1 MATVSSA
8 EDVLGHRVVRAMRVS
23 RVPGCAVACVSEGEV
38 VWTAGFGVADETVG
52 SSVSPATTFQ
62 VASVSKVVTAWA
74 AMALVADDKITLDSP
89 IVEHSTRWWF
99 DQSPSDPVRIT
110 LRGLLTHT
118 AGLPTAASPTYPS
131 PDAVPALADVLA
143 GRTDSPA
150 ALPLEQPG
158 TRFRYSNLGYAVIE
172 SVIEE
177 LSGQSFAD
185 FARVR
190 ILEPLG
196 MDATTFDPSGAL
208 APEAAAPHRRSGS
221 QLPRVF
227 FNNRAAGGLVTTAA
241 DLAKLVRA
249 MTVTPNRARGEPVL
263 PPDLVEQMWKSPPPA
278 MGAFALRT
286 GGYGMGQVWGTLA
299 SGTRFV
305 ANQGSRPGW
314 RALLLCLPDRS
325 EAVVAMT
332 NSDSG
337 LMLLGYIAARWLKL
351 VAREPVALHRIIRLR
366 RGS

>member
-1 MATVSSA
+1 MAV
-8 EDVLGHRVVRAMRVS
+8 G
-23 RVPGCAVACVSEGEV
+23 RVPGCAVACVSKGEV
-38 VWTAGFGVADETVG
+38 VWTAGFGIADETVG
-52 SSVSPATTFQ
+52 SPVSPATTFQ

-74 AMALVADDKITLDSP
+74 ALALVADDKITLDSP
-89 IVEHSTRWWF
+89 IVEYLTRWRF
-99 DQSPSDPVRIT
+99 DRSSFDPMGIT
-110 LRGLLTHT
+110 LRALLTHT
-118 AGLPTAASPTYPS
+118 AGLPTAASPAYPS

-190 ILEPLG
+190 ILDPLG
-196 MDATTFDPSGAL
+196 MDTTTFDPSGIL
-208 APEAAAPHRRSGS
+208 APEAAGPHRRSGRP
-221 QLPRVF
+221 LPKVF
-227 FNNRAAGGLVTTAA
+227 FNNRAAGGLVTTPV
-241 DLAKLVRA
+241 DLAKLVGA
-249 MTVTPNRARGEPVL
+249 MTVAPHRARGEPVL
-263 PPDLVEQMWKSPPPA
+263 PLNLVEQMWTSPPPA

-286 GGYGMGQVWGTLA
+286 GGYGMGQVWGKLA

-314 RALLLCLPDRS
+314 RSLLLCLPDRG
-325 EAVVAMT
+325 EAIIAVT

-337 LMLLGYIAARWLKL
+337 LLPLSYIGARWLQL
-351 VAREPVALHRIIRLR
+351 VAQEPLALHRIIRLHR
-366 RGS
+366 RS